1 MHNKDMLDFSSF
13 SYGDRVNINDFV
25 GCTFLEI
32 KKIDDEA
39 IIFKT
44 ENKKKSFRC
53 FIIKNVANKFIFK
66 TENKKF
72 YMFHNQECCEQ
83 VYISDIVG
91 EKNSPI
97 LKAEETSNSEYIE
110 YGSLTWT
117 FYNISTVKGTV
128 TLTWRGESNG
138 YYSESV
144 DIYVK
149 K

>member
-44 ENKKKSFRC
+44 ENKK
-53 FIIKNVANKFIFK
+53 
-66 TENKKF
+66 F

-91 EKNSPI
+91 DLDILKNSPI

>member
-32 KKIDDEA
+32 KKIDD
-39 IIFKT
+39 
-44 ENKKKSFRC
+44 
-53 FIIKNVANKFIFK
+53 NVIIFK

-83 VYISDIVG
+83 VYISDIIG
-91 EKNSPI
+91 NLDILKNSPI
-97 LKAEETSNSEYIE
+97 LKAEETSNSEYVE

>member
-39 IIFKT
+39 I
-44 ENKKKSFRC
+44 
-53 FIIKNVANKFIFK
+53 IFK

>member
-1 MHNKDMLDFSSF
+1 MLL
-13 SYGDRVNINDFV
+13 I
-25 GCTFLEI
+25 
-32 KKIDDEA
+32 ID
-39 IIFKT
+39 
-44 ENKKKSFRC
+44 
-53 FIIKNVANKFIFK
+53 
-66 TENKKF
+66 
-72 YMFHNQECCEQ
+72 
-83 VYISDIVG
+83 
-91 EKNSPI
+91 NSHYY
-97 LKAEETSNSEYIE
+97 KRTAEETSNSEYIE